1 MKLYFQANALFQL
14 FLLCSFLFFPSASE
28 AVLWNKIVAGFDD
41 SVLTLWD
48 VKRELG
54 LRRVQ
59 QKIPLAAPVTSMT
72 PTPPP
77 ITKDELRETAKTMIV
92 EMLVIS
98 EAESFNIGAL
108 AESEV
113 AGIFSKFQRSFAS
126 KHDFQSFVSEYLW
139 TENELKRVLARPIHV
154 ERFIKEKILSAYIYI
169 TDEEIVDW
177 LRDHKG
183 MKKEAARERLRKR
196 RLYENLKDWITNL
209 KNRSNVRVILD

>member
-1 MKLYFQANALFQL
+1 MKSLFQL
-14 FLLCSFLFFPSASE
+14 FMLCSFLFFPSTSE
-28 AVLWNKIVAGFDD
+28 AVLWNKIVASFDD
-41 SVLTLWD
+41 SVLTLWE
-48 VKRELG
+48 VKRELQ
-54 LRRVQ
+54 LQRVQ
-59 QKIPLAAPVTSMT
+59 KKIPLTT
-72 PTPPP
+72 P

-108 AESEV
+108 TESEIV
-113 AGIFSKFQRSFAS
+113 GIFSKFQRSFAS

-169 TDEEIVDW
+169 TDEEIADW
-177 LRDHKG
+177 LGDHKG